1 MASYLKQLGALIKPF
16 LLLTLLLCF
25 FWALLQPLVDEF
37 LRASSETLVTAPIAV
52 QAKPKRKPKP
62 IIEKKIEP
70 VLHTV
75 VLPDFAAI
83 RDVKEKKKQFFN
95 YLRPTI
101 QEENTRLTDLRKQLL
116 LLIDKITWQQ
126 ELSGAEQAQINRLVK
141 KYRVNNNISQLQ
153 QVNELV
159 KRIDIIPTALVLV
172 QAANESAW
180 GTSRFA
186 RVGLNFFGIWCY
198 HKGCGMVPNARKV
211 GANHEVAAFNSVT
224 EAVQHYLY
232 NINSNKAYQVFRN
245 IRTQLRQQQQPLSA
259 QVLATGLLAYSE
271 RGSAYVLEITQMI
284 RQNQDY
290 FQEAKAE

>member
-1 MASYLKQLGALIKPF
+1 MASNLKQLGSLITPTM
-16 LLLTLLLCF
+16 LLILIFCF
-25 FWALLQPLVDEF
+25 FLALCQPLINEF
-37 LRASSETLVTAPIAV
+37 LRASHKIPVTVPILVKVEPEPV
-52 QAKPKRKPKP
+52 
-62 IIEKKIEP
+62 IEKKMEP
-70 VLHTV
+70 ALHPV
-75 VLPDFAAI
+75 VLPDFAAV

-95 YLRPTI
+95 YLKPTI
-101 QEENTRLTDLRKQLL
+101 QEENTRLTDLRNQLL

-126 ELSGAEQAQINRLVK
+126 ELSGAEQAQIKRLVK
-141 KYRVNNNISQLQ
+141 KYRVSNNISQLQ

-159 KRIDIIPTALVLV
+159 KRIDKIPSALVLV

-198 HKGCGMVPNARKV
+198 QKGCGMVPNARKV
-211 GANHEVAAFNSVT
+211 GANHEVAAFNSVA
-224 EAVQHYLY
+224 EAVQRYMY

-245 IRTQLRQQQQPLSA
+245 IRTQLRQQDQPLSP

-284 RQNQDY
+284 RQNQHY
-290 FQEAKAE
+290 FQEDMAKG

>member
-1 MASYLKQLGALIKPF
+1 MASNLKQLGSLITPTM
-16 LLLTLLLCF
+16 LLILIFCF
-25 FWALLQPLVDEF
+25 FLALCQPLINEF
-37 LRASSETLVTAPIAV
+37 LRASHKIPVTVPILVKVEPEPV
-52 QAKPKRKPKP
+52 
-62 IIEKKIEP
+62 IEKKMEP
-70 VLHTV
+70 ALHPV
-75 VLPDFAAI
+75 VLPDFAAV

-95 YLRPTI
+95 YLKPTI
-101 QEENTRLTDLRKQLL
+101 QEENTRLTDLRNQLL

-126 ELSGAEQAQINRLVK
+126 ELSGAEQAQIKRLVK
-141 KYRVNNNISQLQ
+141 KYRVSNNISQLQ

-159 KRIDIIPTALVLV
+159 KRIDKIPSALVLV

-198 HKGCGMVPNARKV
+198 QKGCGMVPNARKV
-211 GANHEVAAFNSVT
+211 GANHEVAAFNSVA
-224 EAVQHYLY
+224 EAVQRYMY

-245 IRTQLRQQQQPLSA
+245 IRTQLRQQDQPLSP

-284 RQNQDY
+284 RQNQHY
-290 FQEAKAE
+290 FQED